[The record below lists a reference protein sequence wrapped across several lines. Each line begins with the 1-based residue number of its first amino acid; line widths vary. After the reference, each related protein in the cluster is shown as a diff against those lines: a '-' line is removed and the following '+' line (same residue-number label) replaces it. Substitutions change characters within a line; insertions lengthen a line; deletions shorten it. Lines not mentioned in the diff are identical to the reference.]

1 MNMRKEKKKW
11 VARILVCVL
20 LICSIFTIDGK
31 AATLAEEAKQ
41 TVAFG
46 KTNTVDIKKDEVIT
60 LKVVMK
66 QKGTFD
72 LDFKPLAIQGLNAQ
86 LYDGKN
92 NLLGEYSKA
101 NSSTSVLSLKNF
113 GRSSMNA
120 GTYYLRLWTDSEEGI
135 GNYTYFARQTAA
147 QVASIELCI
156 SLKKGQSLQLGT
168 IISNSKNK
176 NVKWSTSNKNIATV
190 TQTGKVVAKKK
201 GTATIKAYNSSGLVA
216 KIKVKVT
223 ESTSSS
229 NKSNSS
235 NKGNTNTSKKIKM
248 TFYIDKLGKK
258 VTYYAPKVVNDAW
271 AKGYGYYCFPS
282 DDGSTCTWEVV
293 DRNDPL
299 YVCDKNGKVLRT
311 EYVK

>member
-1 MNMRKEKKKW
+1 M
-11 VARILVCVL
+11 I
-20 LICSIFTIDGK
+20 
-31 AATLAEEAKQ
+31 
-41 TVAFG
+41 
-46 KTNTVDIKKDEVIT
+46 
-60 LKVVMK
+60 
-66 QKGTFD
+66 
-72 LDFKPLAIQGLNAQ
+72 PL
-86 LYDGKN
+86 Y
-92 NLLGEYSKA
+92 
-101 NSSTSVLSLKNF
+101 
-113 GRSSMNA
+113 
-120 GTYYLRLWTDSEEGI
+120 RLWTDSEEGI

>member
-1 MNMRKEKKKW
+1 MRKEKMKW
-11 VARILVCVL
+11 VARVLVCVL

-41 TVAFG
+41 TVSFG
-46 KTNTVDIKKDEVIT
+46 KTNTIDIKTKEMTTI
-60 LKVVMK
+60 KVVMK
-66 QKGTFD
+66 QNGTFE
-72 LDFKPLAIQGLNAQ
+72 LDFKPMAIQGLNAQ

-101 NSSTSVLSLKNF
+101 NSATSVLSLKNF

-120 GTYYLRLWTDSEEGI
+120 GTYYLRVWTDSEEGV
-135 GNYTYFARQTAA
+135 GTYTYFARQTAIKNA
-147 QVASIELCI
+147 MIEICI

-176 NVKWSTSNKNIATV
+176 TVKWSTSNKNIVTV
-190 TQTGKVVAKKK
+190 SQTGKVVAKKK
-201 GTATIKAYNSSGLVA
+201 GTVTIKADNSSGLVA

-229 NKSNSS
+229 NKSNKNNGNNSKPS
-235 NKGNTNTSKKIKM
+235 KNKIYAKIR
-248 TFYIDKLGKK
+248 IDGKD
-258 VTYYAPKVVNDAW
+258 VYYYAPKVVNDAW
-271 AKGYGYYCFPS
+271 NKG
-282 DDGSTCTWEVV
+282 GSYFWIFNKKDMTCEWTVNNGHIV
-293 DRNDPL
+293 

-311 EYVK
+311 YKI

>member
-1 MNMRKEKKKW
+1 MRKEKKKW

-190 TQTGKVVAKKK
+190 SQTGKVVAKKK
-201 GTATIKAYNSSGLVA
+201 GTVTIKADNSSDLLA
-216 KIKVKVT
+216 MIKIKVT
-223 ESTSSS
+223 ESTNSS
-229 NKSNSS
+229 NKSNKNNGNNSKPS
-235 NKGNTNTSKKIKM
+235 KNKIYAKIR
-248 TFYIDKLGKK
+248 IDGKD
-258 VTYYAPKVVNDAW
+258 VYYYAPKVVNDAW
-271 AKGYGYYCFPS
+271 KKGIGYFWIFEKEEKV
-282 DDGSTCTWEVV
+282 CTWSINS
-293 DRNDPL
+293 DSHTIW
-299 YVCDKNGKVLRT
+299 VCDKNGKVLRT
-311 EYVK
+311 YKI